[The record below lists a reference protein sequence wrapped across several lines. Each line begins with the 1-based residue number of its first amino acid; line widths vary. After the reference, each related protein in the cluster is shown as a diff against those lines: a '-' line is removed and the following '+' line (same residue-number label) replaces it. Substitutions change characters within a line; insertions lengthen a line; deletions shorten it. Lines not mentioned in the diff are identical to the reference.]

1 MAKMETVCITRV
13 LRIGLLIFF
22 YIGVHGLHMVPGRFG
37 VPQERLSGYEKFEG
51 LDPAEWVA
59 KGYAVANFD
68 LRGVW
73 DSEGIIPCVFH
84 VSLSQSFHITND
96 NLPVAG

>member
-1 MAKMETVCITRV
+1 
-13 LRIGLLIFF
+13 
-22 YIGVHGLHMVPGRFG
+22 MVPGRFG

-68 LRGVW
+68 LRGAW
-73 DSEGIIPCVFH
+73 DSEGIIP
-84 VSLSQSFHITND
+84 
-96 NLPVAG
+96 